1 MSRGVK
7 GCEGECK
14 GCEGECKTA
23 RDVYEGVWEGGN
35 LHEGISASA
44 PNVSVLQ
51 VITVLLLTLYLTFC
65 RN

>member
-1 MSRGVK
+1 MKGSVRGV
-7 GCEGECK
+7 K

-23 RDVYEGVWEGGN
+23 RDLYEGVWEGGY